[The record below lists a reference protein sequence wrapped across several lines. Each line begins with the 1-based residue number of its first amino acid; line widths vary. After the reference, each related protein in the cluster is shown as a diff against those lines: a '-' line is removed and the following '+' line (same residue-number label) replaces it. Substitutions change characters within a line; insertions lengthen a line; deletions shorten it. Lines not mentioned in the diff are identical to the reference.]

1 MCVFVTFCLLFLVVR
16 DVLVPIILYIL
27 VVLLGSLNS
36 GTRILLVLLVLK
48 ARSLLSLRS
57 DFLIV
62 RFFCVFFLFFIQDCV
77 LQVWSG
83 IVKSAVSAY
92 VLGELGFPEDAQ
104 ERF

>member
-1 MCVFVTFCLLFLVVR
+1 MCVCVCVFVTFCLLFLVVR
-16 DVLVPIILYIL
+16 DVLVHIILYIL

-62 RFFCVFFLFFIQDCV
+62 RFCFFVLICFSFMIVFCRFGLASSNRPFQRMF
-77 LQVWSG
+77 
-83 IVKSAVSAY
+83 SAS
-92 VLGELGFPEDAQ
+92 
-104 ERF
+104 

>member
-1 MCVFVTFCLLFLVVR
+1 VCVCVVTFCLLFLVVR

-62 RFFCVFFLFFIQDCV
+62 RFLFFFEFVFHSRLCFAG
-77 LQVWSG
+77 LVWHRQIGRFS
-83 IVKSAVSAY
+83 VCSRRARVS
-92 VLGELGFPEDAQ
+92 
-104 ERF
+104 